1 MHDLGKI
8 TVDDD
13 ILRKQAKFTPE
24 EYEVMKTHAAAGY
37 EIVKKILTGLEED
50 QFVEIA
56 ANMAHYHHEKVNG
69 QGYPDGLKGEE
80 IPIEARI
87 MALADVFDALV
98 SKRCYKEAFSYDKA
112 FSIIK
117 EDAGS
122 HFDQKLAEV
131 FLTCRPQLEEL
142 YDSFA
147 KDEA

>member
-98 SKRCYKEAFSYDKA
+98 SKRPYKDGFSVDKA
-112 FSIIK
+112 FEIMLS
-117 EDAGS
+117 ESGT
-122 HFDQKLAEV
+122 HFDPEV
-131 FLTCRPQLEEL
+131 IDAFSELTDDFTEIVRKYRE
-142 YDSFA
+142 
-147 KDEA
+147 